1 MPRTPISQ
9 TVGALSMLANLVT
22 PEATAGLGHMEVAR
36 ERLTGMVEEL
46 HRLLAERDFHAAR
59 KQEATQRINQLLD
72 DGRRTA
78 SALRVYLKEHL
89 GPDNEQLAT
98 FGIQPF
104 RGRKKRR
111 AGMVILPLFR
121 QPTAGGRGIFPACE
135 GS

>member
-9 TVGALSMLANLVT
+9 TLGALSKLATLVT
-22 PEATAGLGHMEVAR
+22 PEATAELSYAEVAR
-36 ERLTGMVEEL
+36 ERLTGMIDEL
-46 HRLLAERDFHAAR
+46 NRLIAERAFHQAR

-89 GPDNEQLAT
+89 GPGNEELAA

-111 AGMVILPLFR
+111 NAESAEASSPSID
-121 QPTAGGRGIFPACE
+121 PAP
-135 GS
+135 

>member
-9 TVGALSMLANLVT
+9 TLGALSKLATLVT
-22 PEATAGLGHMEVAR
+22 PEATAGLDHAEVAR
-36 ERLTGMVEEL
+36 VRLNGTIAEL
-46 HRLLAERDFHAAR
+46 NSLLAERAFHQAR

-78 SALRVYLKEHL
+78 SALRVYLKENL
-89 GPDNEQLAT
+89 GPGNEELAA

-111 AGMVILPLFR
+111 RAESAEASSPSSE
-121 QPTAGGRGIFPACE
+121 PAP
-135 GS
+135 

>member
-9 TVGALSMLANLVT
+9 TVGALSMLAHLVT
-22 PEATAGLGHMEVAR
+22 PEATAGLAHAEVAR
-36 ERLTGMVEEL
+36 QRLTGTVAEL
-46 HRLLAERDFHAAR
+46 NRLIAERDFHAAR

-89 GPDNEQLAT
+89 GPGSEELTA

-111 AGMVILPLFR
+111 AAESAEDPSPSGE
-121 QPTAGGRGIFPACE
+121 PAL
-135 GS
+135 

>member
-9 TVGALSMLANLVT
+9 TLGALSKLAALVT
-22 PEATAGLGHMEVAR
+22 PEATAGLAHAEMAR
-36 ERLTGMVEEL
+36 ERLTATVAEL
-46 HRLLAERDFHAAR
+46 HRLIAERNFHQAR

-72 DGRRTA
+72 GGRRTA

-89 GPDNEQLAT
+89 GPDNEELAA

-111 AGMVILPLFR
+111 
-121 QPTAGGRGIFPACE
+121 PAE
-135 GS
+135 SAEASSPSIEPAP